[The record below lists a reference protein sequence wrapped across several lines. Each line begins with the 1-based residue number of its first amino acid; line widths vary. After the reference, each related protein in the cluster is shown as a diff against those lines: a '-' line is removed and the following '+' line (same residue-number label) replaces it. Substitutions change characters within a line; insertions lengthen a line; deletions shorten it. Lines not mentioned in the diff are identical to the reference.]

1 MKRISTIGLSVALAA
16 CNGHASTT
24 AAPPDAEPEA
34 AASAAVVEVPDA
46 SPSADASAS
55 AGPAAPSVH
64 RRGFVGMFFK
74 AAADTDLS
82 DDQKTAIAK
91 LEESL
96 QADPA
101 SHKEMSALHGD
112 LVGSLKEGKM
122 DTAKIATD
130 EAAVA
135 KVLAAREE
143 EQAAALA
150 GLHDILTPAQ
160 RGAVADAVRAMR
172 NRPAPAP
179 PPGAPDWATR
189 RLDRMKSQLV
199 LDQDQQKEVAAVLA
213 RSVPSPAA
221 IQAHADSIKKQ
232 TEAVA
237 SAFESNAFDAKKV
250 DVSPAPGKKVTD
262 PFDREIKYVSQ
273 LLPIL
278 TPGQRDRFAS
288 LMEHPRDR
296 QGRSESITEAP
307 DPSMMTPGRGP

>member
-1 MKRISTIGLSVALAA
+1 MKLTSTIGLSLALAA
-16 CNGHASTT
+16 CNGHAST
-24 AAPPDAEPEA
+24 AAPADAEPEA
-34 AASAAVVEVPDA
+34 AASAVVVEAPDA
-46 SPSADASAS
+46 SPSADASAA

-74 AAADTDLS
+74 AAQDTDLS

-96 QADPA
+96 QADPS

-122 DTAKIATD
+122 DTAKIAGD

-135 KVLAAREE
+135 KVLSAREE
-143 EQAAALA
+143 EQAAAL
-150 GLHDILTPAQ
+150 GSLHDILTPAQ
-160 RGAVADAVRAMR
+160 RGAVADAVRALR
-172 NRPAPAP
+172 NRPSPAP

-237 SAFESNAFDAKKV
+237 SAFETNTFDAKKI

-262 PFDREIKYVSQ
+262 PFDREIKYISQ

-278 TPGQRDRFAS
+278 TPGQRDRFAAI
-288 LMEHPRDR
+288 MEHPRDR
-296 QGRSESITEAP
+296 QGRSDSITEAP
-307 DPSMMTPGRGP
+307 DPSMMPGR

>member
-1 MKRISTIGLSVALAA
+1 MKLTSTIGLSLALAA
-16 CNGHASTT
+16 CNGHAST
-24 AAPPDAEPEA
+24 AAPADAEPEA
-34 AASAAVVEVPDA
+34 AASAVVVEAPDA
-46 SPSADASAS
+46 SPSADASAA

-64 RRGFVGMFFK
+64 RRGFAGMFFK
-74 AAADTDLS
+74 AAQDTDLS

-96 QADPA
+96 QGDPS

-112 LVGSLKEGKM
+112 LVGGLKEGKI
-122 DTAKIATD
+122 DTAKIAGD

-135 KVLAAREE
+135 KVLSAREE
-143 EQAAALA
+143 EQAAALG

-160 RGAVADAVRAMR
+160 RGAVADAVRALR
-172 NRPAPAP
+172 NRPAPAS

-250 DVSPAPGKKVTD
+250 DVSPAPGKKVTE
-262 PFDREIKYVSQ
+262 PFDREIKYISQ

-278 TPGQRDRFAS
+278 TAGQRDRFAS

-296 QGRSESITEAP
+296 QGRSDSITEAP
-307 DPSMMTPGRGP
+307 DPSMMPGR